1 MSLKIIYRI
10 IYFNS
15 ITYFKTHIITS
26 FINHSNTYQHNGS
39 YFKISTLKP
48 LLFNSMPMEAA
59 VTPLPSDDTTPP
71 ATKINFAIT
80 FSSCNSCCKAEQSK
94 KAKNKIPY
102 LRCPNT
108 GRLSF
113 SRYIFVVRMM
123 HGIRYSVTFI
133 IPENVC
139 L

>member
-71 ATKINFAIT
+71 
-80 FSSCNSCCKAEQSK
+80 
-94 KAKNKIPY
+94 
-102 LRCPNT
+102 
-108 GRLSF
+108 
-113 SRYIFVVRMM
+113 
-123 HGIRYSVTFI
+123 VTN
-133 IPENVC
+133 NV
-139 L
+139 LLL